1 MFNLGLVLGL
11 DYNHLKCMTDT
22 PTFLQDMLAGWLQK
36 VDYVVRAGVPTWRKL
51 VQALKDPRVH
61 QIGVASDIEQANYGN
76 EGMSH

>member
-1 MFNLGLVLGL
+1 MFILGLVLGL
-11 DYNHLKCMTDT
+11 SYNRLKSIKDS
-22 PTFLQDMLAGWLQK
+22 PTFLEDMLAAWLQK

-51 VQALKDPRVH
+51 VQALKDPRVG